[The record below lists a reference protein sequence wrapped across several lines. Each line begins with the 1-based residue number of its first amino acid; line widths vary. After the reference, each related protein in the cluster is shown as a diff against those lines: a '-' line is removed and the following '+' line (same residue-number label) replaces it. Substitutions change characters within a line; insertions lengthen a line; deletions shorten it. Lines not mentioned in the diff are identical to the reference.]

1 MQRAGSGLRLKYE
14 KDKGRTDMKIVVLER
29 NSVGTDIPLDA
40 IGKLGEMTVYPNTTA
55 ADVKEKIKD
64 AEIVIANK
72 VPLNENTLKDAAN
85 VKLIC
90 EFATGYDNVDLEYC
104 KSRGIKVANIVGY
117 STDAVAQHTF
127 ALCLYVLEKL
137 RHYDEYVKS
146 GAYAAQD
153 RFSNFDLPFT
163 ELSGKTWGIVGMGNI
178 GKKVAQI
185 AQAFGCRVIFYSASG
200 TSACTEYERV
210 DFDTLLGESDF
221 LSLHCPL
228 SDRTRNLIN
237 LDALKKM
244 KKSAV
249 LINVARGAVVNDGD
263 LYTALTE
270 GYLAGA
276 GLDVTGTEPM
286 KDSNPLSKI
295 MDSSKLIITPH
306 LAWASNEARNR
317 CVSETCKNI
326 EAFLKGEDRNIV
338 NR

>member
-1 MQRAGSGLRLKYE
+1 
-14 KDKGRTDMKIVVLER
+14 MKIIVLER
-29 NSVGTDIPLDA
+29 NSVGQDVPMDA

-55 ADVKEKIKD
+55 ADVKEKVKD
-64 AEIVIANK
+64 AEIIVANK
-72 VPLNENTLKDAAN
+72 APLNEETLKDAGQ

-90 EFATGYDNVDLEYC
+90 EFATGYDNVDLAYC
-104 KSRGIKVANIVGY
+104 KKRGIKVANVVNY

-127 ALCLYVLEKL
+127 ALCFYVLEKL

-163 ELSGKTWGIVGMGNI
+163 ELAGKTWGIIGMGNI
-178 GKKVAQI
+178 GKKVAKI
-185 AQAFGCRVIFYSASG
+185 AQAFGCSVIFYSASG
-200 TSACTEYERV
+200 NSTCTDYERV
-210 DFDTLLGESDF
+210 SFDTLLRESDF

-228 SDRTRNLIN
+228 SDKTRNLIDLN
-237 LDALKKM
+237 ALKKM
-244 KKSAV
+244 KKSAI
-249 LINVARGAVVNDGD
+249 LINVARGPVVKDED
-263 LYTALTE
+263 LYTALTQE
-270 GYLAGA
+270 YIAGA

-295 MDSSKLIITPH
+295 MDSNKLIITPH

-338 NR
+338 NP